1 MAWLQLHRSR
11 KRPWKA
17 HAIRDGVSI
26 SLGMFAT
33 REEALAA
40 EQAFHQEWPSKR
52 MLPSEQQQRTE
63 QIRSLR
69 AQGMTYQE
77 IGDKLGLTKQAV
89 SSWNK
94 RHK

>member
-1 MAWLQLHRSR
+1 MAWLQPHRSK

-17 HAIRDGVSI
+17 HAIRDGVHI
-26 SLGMFAT
+26 SLGRFAT
-33 REEALAA
+33 QEEALAA
-40 EQAFHQEWPSKR
+40 EQAFHQEWPGKR
-52 MLPSEQQQRTE
+52 MFSFERQQRTE

-89 SSWNK
+89 HSWSK
-94 RHK
+94 RHQ

>member
-1 MAWLQLHRSR
+1 
-11 KRPWKA
+11 
-17 HAIRDGVSI
+17 
-26 SLGMFAT
+26 
-33 REEALAA
+33 
-40 EQAFHQEWPSKR
+40 

>member
-1 MAWLQLHRSR
+1 MTTRPIRLLVSR
-11 KRPWKA
+11 E
-17 HAIRDGVSI
+17 H
-26 SLGMFAT
+26 
-33 REEALAA
+33 A
-40 EQAFHQEWPSKR
+40 EQILSWYETCQQRPTPTR
-52 MLPSEQQQRTE
+52 TQQQRTE

-69 AQGMTYQE
+69 AQGMTNQE